1 MFNVPCH
8 RPNNIVDCR
17 LWFGTKAKLKQVVHL
32 TVLKT
37 DMSQKV
43 PFILGTLQN
52 IGLDDQQV
60 TTFDETAPSPPP
72 VEELSDQEWSELLE
86 CHPDTNKSVLSN
98 EETSHKSKKKKSKAE
113 NTDKMDTDSNS
124 DDIEEQRKKLITS
137 VLDSSILNDSTASSS
152 SGKKNKKKK
161 RKEAE
166 KVKFSY
172 LNLHVKQLTS
182 LFFLPF
188 PQLWSFTPYI
198 LGV

>member
-1 MFNVPCH
+1 MYIQKLFLTFITISVHNMFCKKKSFWQ
-8 RPNNIVDCR
+8 RC
-17 LWFGTKAKLKQVVHL
+17 TC
-32 TVLKT
+32 T
-37 DMSQKV
+37 SE
-43 PFILGTLQN
+43 
-52 IGLDDQQV
+52 
-60 TTFDETAPSPPP
+60 ETAPSPPP
-72 VEELSDQEWSELLE
+72 VEVLSDQEYDQLLD

-166 KVKFSY
+166 KV
-172 LNLHVKQLTS
+172 NLV
-182 LFFLPF
+182 F
-188 PQLWSFTPYI
+188 
-198 LGV
+198 

>member
-8 RPNNIVDCR
+8 RPNNQNQE
-17 LWFGTKAKLKQVVHL
+17 WFGTKVKVKQVVHL

-52 IGLDDQQV
+52 IGLDDQV
-60 TTFDETAPSPPP
+60 TTFEETAPSPPL
-72 VEELSDQEWSELLE
+72 VEELSDQEYDQLLD

-166 KVKFSY
+166 KV
-172 LNLHVKQLTS
+172 NLVFQ
-182 LFFLPF
+182 
-188 PQLWSFTPYI
+188 I
-198 LGV
+198 